1 MRILFLICFLFSFK
15 IAIAQENEGNFK
27 DNFIDL
33 TNQSEVK
40 SILDEKK
47 NESLKESKLK
57 SEKKIDKK
65 NISPVRIGKLESPS
79 LGSIGIKT
87 DLNKKFG
94 LNIWS
99 NLTAKTAIKYL
110 NNLPN
115 QSSSK
120 VYQKMLNDI
129 YASTSEPP
137 KGDMQEITN
146 FVNLKLLKLSVNGHT
161 ETLLKIVDQLPD
173 SKIWEKWKRWFV
185 VYKLLNKEDERTCKK
200 INKTKI
206 NYNNIFWEKA
216 NLVCLILQ
224 DNFIDANFIFDVM
237 TSQNLLDDHFK
248 KLIDFIINEKSIED
262 LKIDENVRE
271 PLNFVLLDIL
281 KYPINLK
288 LIENLGN
295 EYSQAILSLIYIE
308 PEARAFLIDKVSKF
322 KLIDRD
328 VIIQAFQ
335 SVKEKEYTEKEILE
349 ELTNKADG
357 VSRAQVWLFSQKI
370 KDNATKA
377 SFLLKIFSIEDKNRN
392 LYNSINLYLPVL
404 VNLEKKTLSQSQLQI
419 INHIQILKFPQEFS
433 DDNLSQIINMNSN
446 MTLSYDVIEKYKA
459 WNLINY
465 LKRSGMIMPQINWE
479 KELYNLPK
487 KSLLINKKWSNDNSY
502 NEFILEKSIEDDI
515 MNGKKISA
523 LLKIGNL
530 IGKKD
535 LKFINL
541 NSFFVINK
549 ALDDIGL
556 NELRSE
562 TKNEIFFYKFFDL
575 RINDE

>member
-137 KGDMQEITN
+137 QGDMQEITN
-146 FVNLKLLKLSVNGHT
+146 FVNLKLLKLSENGQT

>member
-137 KGDMQEITN
+137 QGDMQEITN
-146 FVNLKLLKLSVNGHT
+146 FVNLKLLKLSENGQT

-335 SVKEKEYTEKEILE
+335 SVKDKEYTEKEILE